1 MKIAF
6 CVHNFP
12 PEFLGGTEQVVL
24 GMARVLKAHGDEV
37 IVIAGSDRYVEGGK
51 VVEERFEDEDGDS
64 FRVYRVHRPPEETYS
79 VRVAFPVAG
88 SLVGEIL
95 HEERPDFVHVHH
107 WSTLGWDLMQRTVGQ
122 GLRGGITL
130 HDPWVT
136 CPRFFRRPPKGIRCP
151 RDEDRQSCISCVGK
165 DMQGQSLDFIA
176 SEMQGRDEALRRE
189 LDLAGFVTVPS
200 RATADL
206 ITKHMPCDRDRLEVI
221 PHGLLHKP
229 RAQARPR
236 GGDEPIR
243 IGTFGNL
250 VPDKGVDLLVEAL
263 AGLGDQVEL
272 QLSGHF
278 PDPEYRE
285 SVLALGERL
294 KVPLRVRGRYGP
306 KDVHPALDLDLAVF
320 PSLCQES
327 YGLVVDEA
335 LSHGVPVVVSSN
347 GALPERAAR
356 GGRIVKSGGV
366 LPLHIALSTLIRSRA
381 QLEVLRDEIPE
392 SFHGIEL
399 STLRYRELY
408 QAAISSKGAS
418 AS

>member
-24 GMARVLKAHGDEV
+24 GMARALRSHGDEV
-37 IVIAGSDRYVEGGK
+37 VILSGSDRFVKGGSVVKECYVD
-51 VVEERFEDEDGDS
+51 EEAGELT
-64 FRVYRVHRPPEETYS
+64 VYRVHRPPEENYS
-79 VRVAFPVAG
+79 LSIAFPVTG

-95 HEERPDFVHVHH
+95 HDESPDFVHVHH
-107 WSTLGWDLMQRTVGQ
+107 WSTLGWDLLQRAVGQ
-122 GLRGGITL
+122 GLRGGATL

-151 RDEDRQSCISCVGK
+151 READRESCVSCVG
-165 DMQGQSLDFIA
+165 MLLQGSSMD
-176 SEMQGRDEALRRE
+176 ALTALTRLPHLPPRGHPPPPG
-189 LDLAGFVTVPS
+189 LRTAPS
-200 RATADL
+200 RASAQL
-206 ITKHMPCDRDRLEVI
+206 IAKHMPWDEDKLEVI
-221 PHGLLHKP
+221 PHGLLHQP
-229 RAQARPR
+229 RAMARPR

-250 VPDKGVDLLVEAL
+250 VPDKGIDLLVEAL

-272 QLSGHF
+272 QISGHF
-278 PDPEYRE
+278 PDPDYRE
-285 SVLALGERL
+285 SVVSLANRL
-294 KVPLRVRGRYGP
+294 NVPIRLRGRYGP
-306 KDVHPALDLDLAVF
+306 ADEHPALDLDLAVF

-347 GALPERAAR
+347 GALPERAAL
-356 GGRIVKSGGV
+356 GGRVVKSGGV

-392 SFHGIEL
+392 SFHGIEI
-399 STLRYRELY
+399 STVRYRELY
-408 QAAISSKGAS
+408 HNPVPSKDPS